1 MKTLNWDTF
10 EKKIYIKT
18 TVDRLYRLWA
28 TEDGITQWFLSHA
41 EYTDANG
48 VRRPSNDLI
57 QKGDRFVWRWHNWD
71 GKEEGQVLDANS
83 KDFLQ
88 FTFAEGKL
96 DISFKQQNDI
106 VIVEL
111 KQFEIPQDEENK
123 LKTYCGCSNGWT
135 FWLTNLKAYIE
146 HGILL
151 NETEVDLTDNELAGW
166 IFVNM

>member
-1 MKTLNWDTF
+1 MKSLNWDTF
-10 EKKIYIKT
+10 EKKIYIRT

-28 TEDGITQWFLSHA
+28 TEDGITQWFLNHA

-48 VRRPSNDLI
+48 VRRPPNDLI

-71 GKEEGQVLDANS
+71 GKEEGQVLDANG

-123 LKTYCGCSNGWT
+123 LKTYWGCSNGWT

-151 NETEVDLTDNELAGW
+151 NETEVDFTDNQLAGW